1 MTTPWPGLRRTAWF
15 ALLATMS
22 VAVAQDET
30 AAGRDAAAAASA
42 DAVQART
49 QRWADAAL
57 RPQREASAAVRARNE
72 SRIAAEVGGRLLR
85 WTREA
90 GEPVARGEL
99 LAEIDAADHRLA
111 RDRARASVEAMQAR
125 LALAERQL
133 ARAAELRGQDFVS
146 PEVVNQR
153 ETESMLARAELDAAR
168 QQLAAAELAL
178 ARTRVTAP
186 FDAVV
191 RQRMAQAGELVAP
204 GAALYLLAERG
215 ASEVAAAVA
224 PDDADGLRAAGTWGF
239 ETADGR
245 TLPLRLL
252 RVTPLVDPGTRTVQ
266 ARLAFTGET
275 APPGAEGRLRWLDP
289 RPHAPAAAMV
299 RRDGRLG
306 VFVVESGRARFVALP
321 AAQEGRSA
329 PLALPEDARLVVQG
343 QAALVDGQ
351 PVAVAAASS
360 AR

>member
-1 MTTPWPGLRRTAWF
+1 MIRSLVPL
-15 ALLATMS
+15 LLALGTLVLGPLAHGADWS
-22 VAVAQDET
+22 ARPLGELASYPEFRAPAQVVARDE
-30 AAGRDAAAAASA
+30 A
-42 DAVQART
+42 
-49 QRWADAAL
+49 
-57 RPQREASAAVRARNE
+57 
-72 SRIAAEVGGRLLR
+72 RIAAEVTARVVEMPAR
-85 WTREA
+85 A
-90 GEPVARGEL
+90 GEQRARGAL
-99 LAEIDAADHRLA
+99 LVRLDDAAYRIELERARAQVALVDSRIRLA
-111 RDRARASVEAMQAR
+111 RAQLEQAR
-125 LALAERQL
+125 VLAKRDFISADG
-133 ARAAELRGQDFVS
+133 LRI
-146 PEVVNQR
+146 R
-153 ETESMLARAELDAAR
+153 ETELGVLERERDAALAAR
-168 QQLAAAELAL
+168 AAAELAL

-204 GAALYLLAERG
+204 GTALYLLAERG

-224 PDDADGLRAAGTWGF
+224 PDDADGLRAAGSWGF

-275 APPGAEGRLRWLDP
+275 APPGTEGRLRWLDP

-351 PVAVAAASS
+351 PVAVAAAAG